1 MNLDIVYASLPY
13 MVARHINKLVHYQ
26 SYVHVL
32 RDLRTKVV
40 RIGGKKTCFLVCNT
54 GNYYGVLAVL
64 Q

>member
-1 MNLDIVYASLPY
+1 MNLDIVYAALPY
-13 MVARHINKLVHYQ
+13 MIARDINKLVHYH

-40 RIGGKKTCFLVCNT
+40 RIDGKKSCFIVCNAS
-54 GNYYGVLAVL
+54 NYYGVLAVL